1 VNHRESALRAR
12 VDEGGFTL
20 VELIISIMI
29 FGIVLAA
36 GIGFVATQ
44 NRMFQRGLDRM
55 TALQNLRYALNS
67 LETDL
72 PTLGTNVPASQPSLV
87 YASGTAIAFSADYAS
102 NVANDIFA
110 SYIDLG
116 APNGQVTVPNPT
128 ITIPTSAFNWPTTT
142 YLNTSG
148 TRSPAELLIYWFAAD
163 GTTTRN
169 DDYVLWRQ
177 INNAA
182 PEPVARNILQNGT
195 TPFFSYLERND
206 FVNAASNLTAVPAAA
221 LPLRHTSTFHRVSAD
236 TAASA
241 RSDSVRAVEVTF
253 RSTNG
258 LTGINERI
266 VAASRMIA
274 LPNAGFELL
283 RTCGDEPILGG
294 ALGAAVVDL
303 GGGVWAVRLT
313 WNAATDETAGERDVA
328 RYVIYRQA
336 TPITADWGDP
346 YMSIPAGFATYQ
358 QDDPGVAPATTYRY
372 AISAQDCTPML
383 STLVQSP
390 LVTIP

>member
-1 VNHRESALRAR
+1 VNTIRIRE
-12 VDEGGFTL
+12 DEGGFTL
-20 VELIISIMI
+20 VELIISIVI
-29 FGIVLAA
+29 YGIVLAA

-44 NRMFQRGLDRM
+44 NTMFSRGLDRM
-55 TALQNLRYALNS
+55 TSLQNLRYALNV

-72 PTLGTNVPASQPSLV
+72 PTLGTNVPATQPSLV
-87 YASGTAIAFSADYAS
+87 YASSTAIAFTTDYAS
-102 NVANDIFA
+102 NIANDIFA

-128 ITIPTSAFNWPTTT
+128 ITIPTSTFNWPSTL

-148 TRSPAELLIYWFAAD
+148 TRSPAELLIFWFAAD
-163 GTTTRN
+163 ATTTRN
-169 DDYVLWRQ
+169 DDFVLFRQ
-177 INNAA
+177 INNGT

-241 RSDSVRAVEVTF
+241 RTDSVRAVEVTF

-258 LTGINERI
+258 LTGAQERI
-266 VAASRMIA
+266 VTASRMIA

-283 RTCGDEPILGG
+283 RTCGDEPVLGG
-294 ALGAAVVDL
+294 TLGATIVDL
-303 GGGVWAVRLT
+303 GGGVFAIRLT
-313 WNAATDETAGERDVA
+313 WTAAVDETTGEQDVA
-328 RYVIYRQA
+328 RYVIYRQS
-336 TPITADWGDP
+336 TPITTDWGDP
-346 YMSIPAGFATYQ
+346 YLSIPAGFPTYQ
-358 QDDPGVAPATTYRY
+358 QDDPSVASGSTYQY
-372 AISAQDCTPML
+372 AIAAQDCTPML
-383 STLVQSP
+383 STLAQSP
-390 LVTIP
+390 LVTVP